1 MRNLFISLL
10 AVSLVFSACKND
22 KKVTVK
28 DKNEDGT
35 TTTTT
40 VDMNNAAD
48 NTDEMNRKMEELKK
62 LTPLTL
68 DQLKALLPEE
78 LNGIK
83 RKEFN
88 TSSAL
93 GYTFGQA
100 KYEKDDTTQIELTV
114 YDCAGEA
121 GAGIYGLNYWTK
133 MNMQSESSNGYT
145 KTIDFNGTKA
155 VESFEK
161 GSNQYTLT
169 YTANERLL
177 LVLTGRN
184 ISVDELKNA
193 AKNLNLKV

>member
-1 MRNLFISLL
+1 MRKLFASLL
-10 AVSLVFSACKND
+10 AVSLLFFACKND
-22 KKVTVK
+22 KKVTVT

-40 VDMNNAAD
+40 VDMNNAVD
-48 NTDEMNRKMEELKK
+48 NSEEMNKKMEELKK

-78 LNGIK
+78 LNGMK

-93 GYTFGQA
+93 GYAFGQA
-100 KYEKDDTTQIELTV
+100 KYEKDDTTEIELTI

-145 KTIDFNGTKA
+145 KTIDLSGTKA

-177 LVLTGRN
+177 VVLTGRN
-184 ISVDELKNA
+184 TGTDALRNV

>member
-1 MRNLFISLL
+1 MRNLFVSLL
-10 AVSLVFSACKND
+10 AVSLLFTACKND
-22 KKVTVK
+22 KKVTVT
-28 DKNEDGT
+28 DKNEDGS

-40 VDMNNAAD
+40 VDMSNAVD
-48 NTDEMNRKMEELKK
+48 NTDEMNKKMEELKK

-78 LNGIK
+78 LNGMK

-93 GYTFGQA
+93 GYSFGQA

-145 KTIDFNGTKA
+145 KTIDLNDTKA
-155 VESFEK
+155 VESYEK

-169 YTANERLL
+169 YTTNDRLL
-177 LVLTGRN
+177 VVLTGRN
-184 ISVDELKNA
+184 TGVDVLRTI

>member
-1 MRNLFISLL
+1 MRKLFVSLL
-10 AVSLVFSACKND
+10 AIMLLFSACKND
-22 KKVTVK
+22 KKVTVT

-40 VDMNNAAD
+40 VDMNNAVD
-48 NTDEMNRKMEELKK
+48 NTDEMNKKMEELKK

-68 DQLKALLPEE
+68 DQLKAILPEQ
-78 LNGIK
+78 LNGIP

-93 GYTFGQA
+93 GYAFGQA
-100 KYEKDDTTQIELTV
+100 KYEKDDTTEIELTV

-145 KTIDFNGTKA
+145 KTIDMDGNKA
-155 VESFEK
+155 VESYEK
-161 GSNQYTLT
+161 GSNQHTLT
-169 YTANERLL
+169 YTANDRLL
-177 LVLTGRN
+177 IVLTGRN
-184 ISVDELKNA
+184 TGSDALKSA
-193 AKNLNLKV
+193 AKNLNLKG

>member
-1 MRNLFISLL
+1 MRKLFASLL
-10 AVSLVFSACKND
+10 AVSLLVSACKNN
-22 KKVTVK
+22 KKVSVT

-40 VDMNNAAD
+40 VDMNNVAD
-48 NTDEMNRKMEELKK
+48 NTDEMNKKMEELKK

-78 LNGIK
+78 LNGMK

-93 GYTFGQA
+93 GYAFGQA
-100 KYEKDDTTQIELTV
+100 KYEKDDTTSMDLTI

-145 KTIDFNGTKA
+145 KTIDLNGTKA
-155 VESFEK
+155 VESYEK
-161 GSNQYTLT
+161 GNNQYTLT

-177 LVLTGRN
+177 VVLMGRN
-184 ISVDELKNA
+184 TDADALRSV

>member
-1 MRNLFISLL
+1 MRNLFASLL
-10 AVSLVFSACKND
+10 AVSLLFSACKND

-28 DKNEDGT
+28 DKNEDGS

-40 VDMNNAAD
+40 VDMSNAVD
-48 NTDEMNRKMEELKK
+48 NTDEMNKKMEELKK

-78 LNGIK
+78 LNGMK

-93 GYTFGQA
+93 GYAFGQA
-100 KYEKDDTTQIELTV
+100 KYEKDDTTQIDLTV

-145 KTIDFNGTKA
+145 KTIDLNGAKA
-155 VESFEK
+155 VESYEK
-161 GSNQYTLT
+161 GNNIYTLT
-169 YTANERLL
+169 YTSNDRLL
-177 LVLTGRN
+177 VVLTGRN
-184 ISVDELKNA
+184 MSADALRTV
-193 AKNLNLKV
+193 AKNLNLKI